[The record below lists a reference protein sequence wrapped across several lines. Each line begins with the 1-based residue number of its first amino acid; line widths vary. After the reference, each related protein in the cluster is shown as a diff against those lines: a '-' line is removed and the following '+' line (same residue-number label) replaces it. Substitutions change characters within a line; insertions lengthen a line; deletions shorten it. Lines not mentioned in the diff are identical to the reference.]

1 MNKSFESTIMKKIIS
16 LGIALCM
23 CIGLSAQKSY
33 QLVSP
38 NGEIK
43 VSVSV
48 SDKISYN
55 IAYGDETLLENGTM
69 QMQIGKQMLGE
80 KPRVV
85 KSSTRMVDENFKP
98 VVPFKFSNI
107 RNHYNQLLLKFSGQY
122 SVEFRAFDD
131 GVAYRFLTD
140 KKGEVEVMNEL
151 FQVDFPED
159 YLMHTQQSPD
169 FGTNY
174 EIVYTHPKHSEWK
187 AKKGV
192 TLLPLLIEAKNNH
205 KILISESSVSDYP
218 HMFLASS
225 DNNGIASAFPK
236 CPIEFGENGDRS
248 LKLVKHADYIAKTS
262 GKRGFPW
269 RYFVITKDDGQ
280 LIENTMTARLAEPSQ
295 IEDPSWIKPGLT
307 TWEWWNGATP
317 YGTDVDFEGG
327 CNTNTYKY
335 YIDFASKFGVE
346 YILLDEGWA
355 KTTYDPYTP
364 NPNVDLHELIRY
376 GKEKNVGVILW
387 LTWLCAENHP
397 ELFAKFAEWGVKGV
411 KIDFMD
417 RSDQWMVDYYERM
430 ASEAAKHKLFVD
442 FHGSFKPAGLEY
454 KYPNVL
460 SYEGVRG
467 QEQNRGCHPDNSIFY
482 PFMRNAVGPMDYT
495 PGVIQTFQP
504 QYYLSTHFNGGGIG
518 TRAYQMALFVLFE
531 TGLQMLVD
539 SPTLYYRE
547 EDCARFMAGIPLVT
561 DETISLASK
570 VGEYAIVAKKK
581 GDKWYIGGMTN
592 NKEPERVIEVSLD
605 FLPEGQTWKMISYED
620 GVNANKQAMHY
631 MKYEKQVK
639 KGQKIK
645 VKMARNGGF
654 AAMLSAE

>member
-1 MNKSFESTIMKKIIS
+1 
-16 LGIALCM
+16 
-23 CIGLSAQKSY
+23 
-33 QLVSP
+33 
-38 NGEIK
+38 
-43 VSVSV
+43 
-48 SDKISYN
+48 
-55 IAYGDETLLENGTM
+55 
-69 QMQIGKQMLGE
+69 
-80 KPRVV
+80 
-85 KSSTRMVDENFKP
+85 
-98 VVPFKFSNI
+98 
-107 RNHYNQLLLKFSGQY
+107 
-122 SVEFRAFDD
+122 
-131 GVAYRFLTD
+131 
-140 KKGEVEVMNEL
+140 
-151 FQVDFPED
+151 
-159 YLMHTQQSPD
+159 
-169 FGTNY
+169 
-174 EIVYTHPKHSEWK
+174 
-187 AKKGV
+187 
-192 TLLPLLIEAKNNH
+192 
-205 KILISESSVSDYP
+205 
-218 HMFLASS
+218 
-225 DNNGIASAFPK
+225 
-236 CPIEFGENGDRS
+236 
-248 LKLVKHADYIAKTS
+248 
-262 GKRGFPW
+262 
-269 RYFVITKDDGQ
+269 
-280 LIENTMTARLAEPSQ
+280 
-295 IEDPSWIKPGLT
+295 
-307 TWEWWNGATP
+307 
-317 YGTDVDFEGG
+317 
-327 CNTNTYKY
+327 
-335 YIDFASKFGVE
+335 
-346 YILLDEGWA
+346 
-355 KTTYDPYTP
+355 
-364 NPNVDLHELIRY
+364 VDLHELIRY
-376 GKEKNVGVILW
+376 GKEKNVSVILW

-605 FLPEGQTWKMISYED
+605 FLPEGQTWKMVSYED

>member
-80 KPRVV
+80 KPRIV

-131 GVAYRFLTD
+131 GVAYRFISN

-174 EIVYTHPKHSEWK
+174 EIVYTHPKYSEWK
-187 AKKGV
+187 AQKGV

-225 DNNGIASAFPK
+225 DNQGIASAFPK

-248 LKLVKHADYIAKTS
+248 LKLMKHADYIAKTS

-442 FHGSFKPAGLEY
+442 FHGSFKPSGLEY

-605 FLPEGQTWKMISYED
+605 FLPEGQTWKMVSYED

>member
-1 MNKSFESTIMKKIIS
+1 MKRIV
-16 LGIALCM
+16 
-23 CIGLSAQKSY
+23 GLSVVFFIVLVSYAQKPF
-33 QLVSP
+33 QLLSP

-43 VSVSV
+43 MSVTV
-48 SDKISYN
+48 SDKIYFD
-55 IAYGDETLLENGTM
+55 IAYNQDLLLEKGFV
-69 QMQIGKQMLGE
+69 QMQVDKQVLGE
-80 KPRVV
+80 NPKLV
-85 KSSTRMVDENFKP
+85 KSSTNSVDESIRP

-107 RNHYNQLLLKFSGQY
+107 SNRYNQLLLKFSGNY

-131 GVAYRFLTD
+131 GLAYRFITA
-140 KKGEVEVMNEL
+140 KKGEVEVMDEHL
-151 FQVDFPED
+151 QVNFPED
-159 YLMHTQQSPD
+159 YLMHHQLSGG

-174 EIVYTHPKHSEWK
+174 EIPYTHLKHSEWK
-187 AKKGV
+187 NKKGV
-192 TLLPLLIEAKNNH
+192 TLLPLLIEAKNGH
-205 KILISESSVSDYP
+205 KILISESAVSDYP
-218 HMFLASS
+218 HMFMVPS
-225 DNNGIASAFPK
+225 DGQGIASALPK
-236 CPIEFGENGDRS
+236 CPIEFGEDGDRS
-248 LKLVKHADYIAKTS
+248 LKLLKHADYIAKTS

-269 RYFVITKDDGQ
+269 RYFVITKEDGQ
-280 LIENTMTARLAEPSQ
+280 LIENTFTARLAEPIQ

-317 YGTDVDFEGG
+317 FGLDVDFEGG

-335 YIDFASKFGVE
+335 FIDFASKFGAQYV
-346 YILLDEGWA
+346 LLDEGWA
-355 KTTYDPYTP
+355 KTTTDPFTP
-364 NPNVDLHELIRY
+364 NPNVDLHELVRY

-397 ELFAKFAEWGVKGV
+397 ELFAKFAEWGIKGV

-430 ASEAAKHKLFVD
+430 AAEAAKHKLFID

-467 QEQNRGCHPDNSIFY
+467 QEQNRGCTPDNSIYY
-482 PFMRNAVGPMDYT
+482 PFMRNAIGPMDYT
-495 PGVIQTFQP
+495 PGVINTFQP

-539 SPTLYYRE
+539 NPTMYYRE
-547 EDCARFMAGIPLVT
+547 EDCARFMAGVPLPT
-561 DETISLASK
+561 DETVSLVAK
-570 VGEYAIVAKKK
+570 VGEYAIVAKRK

-592 NKEPERVIEVSLD
+592 NNEKERVFELPLD
-605 FLPEGQTWKMISYED
+605 FLPEGTTWKMISYED

-631 MKYEKQVK
+631 MKNEKKVK
-639 KGQKIK
+639 KGQTIR

-654 AAMLSAE
+654 AAVLTQE

>member
-1 MNKSFESTIMKKIIS
+1 MRGFISFIIIWCVAMNSY
-16 LGIALCM
+16 
-23 CIGLSAQKSY
+23 AQKTFD
-33 QLVSP
+33 LLSP
-38 NGEIK
+38 NKEIK
-43 VSVSV
+43 VSIRI
-48 SDKISYN
+48 SDKIYYD
-55 IAYGDETLLENGTM
+55 IAYGEETLLEKGTM
-69 QMQIGKQMLGE
+69 LMQIGKQILGE
-80 KPRVV
+80 NPKLI
-85 KSSTRMVDENFKP
+85 KSTNRLVDENFKP
-98 VVPFKFSNI
+98 VVPYKFSNV
-107 RNHYNQLLLKFSGQY
+107 RNHYNQLLLRFSNQY
-122 SVEFRAFDD
+122 SVEFRAFND
-131 GVAYRFLTD
+131 GVAYRFLTE

-151 FQVDFPED
+151 FQVNFPED
-159 YLMHTQQSPD
+159 YLMHTQQSSD
-169 FGTNY
+169 FETNY
-174 EIVYTHPKHSEWK
+174 EIAYTHPKLSEWK
-187 AKKGV
+187 SQKGV
-192 TLLPLLIEAKNNH
+192 TLLPLLIESKNNH
-205 KILISESSVSDYP
+205 KILISESAVSDYP
-218 HMFLASS
+218 HMFLTSS
-225 DNNGIASAFPK
+225 DNKGISSAFPK
-236 CPIEFGENGDRS
+236 CPIEFEPNGDRS
-248 LKLVKHADYIAKTS
+248 LKLVKHADYIAKTK

-317 YGTDVDFEGG
+317 YGTDVYFEGG

-355 KTTYDPYTP
+355 KTTTDPYIP
-364 NPNVDLHELIRY
+364 NPDVDLHELIRY

-417 RSDQWMVDYYERM
+417 RSDQWMVNYYERM

-442 FHGSFKPAGLEY
+442 FHGSFKPSGLEY

-467 QEQNRGCHPDNSIFY
+467 QEQNGGCHPDNSIFY

-504 QYYLSTHFNGGGIG
+504 QYHLSTHYNGGGIG

-547 EDCARFMAGIPLVT
+547 ADVARFMADVPLST
-561 DETISLASK
+561 DETVSLASK
-570 VGEYAIVAKKK
+570 VGEYAIVAKRK

-592 NKEPERVIEVSLD
+592 NREKERIFELPLD
-605 FLPEGQTWKMISYED
+605 FLPKGQTWKMISYED

-631 MKYEKQVK
+631 IKNEKQVK
-639 KGQKIK
+639 NGEKIK

-654 AAMLSAE
+654 AAVLTLD

>member
-1 MNKSFESTIMKKIIS
+1 MMKKILSICI
-16 LGIALCM
+16 LLCVALLAY
-23 CIGLSAQKSY
+23 GQKSY
-33 QLVSP
+33 QLASP

-43 VSVSV
+43 MNVKV
-48 SDKISYN
+48 SDKIQYD
-55 IAYGDETLLENGTM
+55 ILYGEETLLEKGTM
-69 QMQIGKQMLGE
+69 TLQLGKQVLGTFP
-80 KPRVV
+80 KVV
-85 KSSTRMVDENFKP
+85 KSSTQSVDETIRP
-98 VVPFKFSNI
+98 VIPFKFSTI
-107 RNHYNQLLLKFSGQY
+107 RNHYNQLLLKFSGNW

-131 GVAYRFLTD
+131 GVAYRFLTN
-140 KKGEVEVMNEL
+140 KKGEVEVNEEL

-159 YLMHTQQSPD
+159 YQMHIQHSGD

-174 EIVYTHPKHSEWK
+174 ELFYEHPKYSEWK
-187 AKKGV
+187 DKKGV
-192 TLLPLLIEAKNNH
+192 TLLPMLIEAKNGH

-218 HMFLASS
+218 HMFLAPATNHGLS
-225 DNNGIASAFPK
+225 SAFPK

-248 LKLVKHADYIAKTS
+248 LKLVKHANYIAKTS

-269 RYFVITKDDGQ
+269 RYFVITKEDGQ

-295 IEDPSWIKPGLT
+295 IEDTSWIKPGLT

-317 YGTDVDFEGG
+317 FGTDVDFEGG

-335 YIDFASKFGVE
+335 YIDFASKFGAQYV
-346 YILLDEGWA
+346 LLDEGWA
-355 KTTYDPYTP
+355 KSTTDPYTP
-364 NPNVDLHELIRY
+364 NEKVDLHELIRY

-430 ASEAAKHKLFVD
+430 AAEAAKHQLFID

-467 QEQNRGCHPDNSIFY
+467 QEQNRGCTPDNSIFY

-495 PGVIQTFQP
+495 PGVINTFQP
-504 QYYLSTHFNGGGIG
+504 EYYLSTHYNGGGIG

-539 SPTLYYRE
+539 NPTMYYRE
-547 EDCARFMAGIPLVT
+547 EDCARFMASIPLPT
-561 DETISLASK
+561 DETVALAAK
-570 VGEYAIVAKKK
+570 VGEYAIVAKRK
-581 GDKWYIGGMTN
+581 GEKWYIGGMTN
-592 NKEPERVIEVSLD
+592 NKEKERVFELPLN
-605 FLPEGQTWKMISYED
+605 FLPEGITWKMVSYED

-631 MKYEKQVK
+631 MKREQQVT
-639 KGQKIK
+639 KGQTIR

-654 AAMLSAE
+654 AAVLTAE

>member
-1 MNKSFESTIMKKIIS
+1 MKKIITICMMLCLS
-16 LGIALCM
+16 LGIY
-23 CIGLSAQKSY
+23 AQKSY
-33 QLVSP
+33 QLLSP

-48 SDKISYN
+48 SDKIYYD
-55 IAYGDETLLENGTM
+55 IAYGQETLLENGVM
-69 QMQIGKQMLGE
+69 QLQLGKQVLGANP
-80 KPRVV
+80 KVS
-85 KSSTRMVDENFKP
+85 KASTQSVDETIRP
-98 VVPFKFSNI
+98 VIPFKFSNI
-107 RNHYNQLLLKFSGQY
+107 RNHYNQLLLKFSGNW

-131 GVAYRFLTD
+131 GVAYRFITN
-140 KKGEVEVMNEL
+140 KKGEVEVTNEV
-151 FQVDFPED
+151 FQVDFPAD
-159 YLMHTQQSPD
+159 YQMHLQRSSH

-174 EIVYTHPKHSEWK
+174 ELYYEHPKHSEWK
-187 AKKGV
+187 EQKGVSVLPMLLEAKK
-192 TLLPLLIEAKNNH
+192 NH
-205 KILISESSVSDYP
+205 KILISESAVSDYP
-218 HMFLASS
+218 HMFLEPAAGKGLSS
-225 DNNGIASAFPK
+225 TFPK
-236 CPIEFGENGDRS
+236 YPIEFGENGDRS

-269 RYFVITKDDGQ
+269 RYFVITKEDGQ
-280 LIENTMTARLAEPSQ
+280 LIENTMTARLAEKSQ
-295 IEDPSWIKPGLT
+295 IADPSWIKPGLT

-355 KTTYDPYTP
+355 KTTYDPFTP

-387 LTWLCAENHP
+387 LTWLCVENNFD
-397 ELFAKFAEWGVKGV
+397 LFAKFAEWGVKGV

-417 RSDQWMVDYYERM
+417 RSDQWMVDYYERV
-430 ASEAAKHKLFVD
+430 AAEAAKHHLFVD

-467 QEQNRGCHPDNSIFY
+467 QEQNKGCHPDNSIFY

-504 QYYLSTHFNGGGIG
+504 QYYLSTHYNGGGIG

-547 EDCARFMAGIPLVT
+547 EDCARFMAGVPLPT
-561 DETISLASK
+561 DETVSLAAK
-570 VGEYAIVAKKK
+570 VGEYAIVAKRK

-592 NKEPERVIEVSLD
+592 NQEQQRVFDLPLD
-605 FLPEGQTWKMISYED
+605 FLPEGKTWKMVSYED

-631 MKYEKQVK
+631 VKHEKQVK
-639 KGQKIK
+639 KGDKIQ

-654 AAMLSAE
+654 AAVLSAE

>member
-1 MNKSFESTIMKKIIS
+1 MMKKLIS
-16 LGIALCM
+16 FWIVLCI
-23 CIGLSAQKSY
+23 CISLSAQKSY

-48 SDKISYN
+48 SDKIYYD
-55 IAYGDETLLENGTM
+55 IIYGQETLLENGTM
-69 QMQIGKQMLGE
+69 QMQLSKQVLGKNPKLS
-80 KPRVV
+80 KV
-85 KSSTRMVDENFKP
+85 STQTVNEAICP
-98 VVPFKFSNI
+98 VIPFKFSNI
-107 RNHYNQLLLKFSGQY
+107 RNHYNQLLLKFSGNY

-131 GVAYRFLTD
+131 GVAYRFISN
-140 KKGEVEVMNEL
+140 KKGEVEVLNEL
-151 FQVDFPED
+151 FQIDFPED

-174 EIVYTHPKHSEWK
+174 EIAYTHPKYSEWK
-187 AKKGV
+187 VQKGV
-192 TLLPLLIEAKNNH
+192 TLLPLLLEAKNNH

-218 HMFLASS
+218 HMFITPSE
-225 DNNGIASAFPK
+225 NKGISSAFPK

-248 LKLVKHADYIAKTS
+248 LKLMKHADYIAQTS
-262 GKRGFPW
+262 GKRSFPW

-355 KTTYDPYTP
+355 KTTYDPFTP

-417 RSDQWMVDYYERM
+417 RSDQWMVNYYERM
-430 ASEAAKHKLFVD
+430 ASEAAKHKLFID

-467 QEQNRGCHPDNSIFY
+467 QEQNKGCHPDNSIFY

-547 EDCARFMAGIPLVT
+547 EDCARFIAGIPLVT
-561 DETISLASK
+561 EKTISLASK
-570 VGEYAIVAKKK
+570 VGEYVIVAKKK
-581 GDKWYIGGMTN
+581 GEKWYIGGMTN
-592 NKEPERVIEVSLD
+592 NKENERIFELSLD

-631 MKYEKQVK
+631 MKFEKQVK

>member
-1 MNKSFESTIMKKIIS
+1 MKKLFS
-16 LGIALCM
+16 LLIVLCVAFSV
-23 CIGLSAQKSY
+23 CAQKSY
-33 QLVSP
+33 QVFSP
-38 NGEIK
+38 NGNIK
-43 VSVSV
+43 LDVTI
-48 SDKISYN
+48 SDKIHYDISY
-55 IAYGDETLLENGTM
+55 GEEVLLKDGVM
-69 QMQIGKQMLGE
+69 QLQVGKQVLGM
-80 KPRVV
+80 KPRVT
-85 KSSTRMVDENFKP
+85 KSSTQLVDEIIRP
-98 VVPFKFSNI
+98 VVPYKFSSI
-107 RNHYNQLLLKFSGQY
+107 RNYYNQLLLKFSGNY

-131 GVAYRFLTD
+131 GVAYRFITN
-140 KKGEVEVMNEL
+140 KKGEAEVMDEL
-151 FQVDFPED
+151 FQVNFPAD
-159 YLMHTQQSPD
+159 YQMHVQRSSS
-169 FGTNY
+169 FETNY
-174 EIVYTHPKHSEWK
+174 EIAYEHPKYSEWK
-187 AKKGV
+187 DQEGV
-192 TLLPLLIEAKNNH
+192 TLLPLLVEAKKGH
-205 KILISESSVSDYP
+205 KILICESAVSDYP
-218 HMFLASS
+218 HMFVKPTGEQGISS
-225 DNNGIASAFPK
+225 TFPK

-248 LKLVKHADYIAKTS
+248 LKLLKHADYIAKTS
-262 GKRGFPW
+262 GKRSFPW
-269 RYFVITKDDGQ
+269 RYFVITSNDGQ

-317 YGTDVDFEGG
+317 YGLDVDFEGG

-355 KTTYDPYTP
+355 KSTVDPFTP
-364 NPNVDLHELIRY
+364 NDKVDLHELIRY

-430 ASEAAKHKLFVD
+430 AALAAEHKLFVD
-442 FHGSFKPAGLEY
+442 FHGSFKPSGLEY

-467 QEQNRGCHPDNSIFY
+467 QEQNRGCSPDNSIFY

-504 QYYLSTHFNGGGIG
+504 EYYLSTHYNGGGIG

-539 SPTLYYRE
+539 NPTLYYRE
-547 EDCARFMAGIPLVT
+547 EDCARFMASVPLPT
-561 DETISLASK
+561 DETISLAAK
-570 VGEYAIVAKKK
+570 VGEYAIVAKRK

-592 NKEPERVIEVSLD
+592 NQEKERVFNLSLD
-605 FLPEGQTWKMISYED
+605 FLPEGQNWKMISYED

-631 MKYEKQVK
+631 MKREQQVK
-639 KGQKIK
+639 KGQTIR

-654 AAMLSAE
+654 AAVLSAE

>member
-1 MNKSFESTIMKKIIS
+1 MHR
-16 LGIALCM
+16 
-23 CIGLSAQKSY
+23 
-33 QLVSP
+33 VS
-38 NGEIK
+38 
-43 VSVSV
+43 
-48 SDKISYN
+48 
-55 IAYGDETLLENGTM
+55 
-69 QMQIGKQMLGE
+69 
-80 KPRVV
+80 
-85 KSSTRMVDENFKP
+85 
-98 VVPFKFSNI
+98 
-107 RNHYNQLLLKFSGQY
+107 
-122 SVEFRAFDD
+122 
-131 GVAYRFLTD
+131 
-140 KKGEVEVMNEL
+140 
-151 FQVDFPED
+151 
-159 YLMHTQQSPD
+159 
-169 FGTNY
+169 
-174 EIVYTHPKHSEWK
+174 THPKHSEWK

-225 DNNGIASAFPK
+225 DNQGIASAFPK

-355 KTTYDPYTP
+355 KTTYDPFTP

-605 FLPEGQTWKMISYED
+605 FLPEGQTWKMVSYED